1 MLMPEWTKSS
11 FSFSNGACI
20 EAAWRK
26 SSASTY
32 NGNCAEVGGYRTP
45 SFSHANGNCAEIGAW
60 RKSGASYGGGNCAEA
75 GYGAGVIAVRDTK
88 EAHLGEA
95 RTVLEFT
102 PGQWRGLLADI
113 TTGRI
118 G

>member
-1 MLMPEWTKSS
+1 MLTPEWTKST
-11 FSFSNGACI
+11 FSFSNGNCA
-20 EAAWRK
+20 EAAWRT
-26 SSASTY
+26 SSASHGS
-32 NGNCAEVGGYRTP
+32 GNCAE
-45 SFSHANGNCAEIGAW
+45 AAW
-60 RKSGASYGGGNCAEA
+60 RTSSASYGGGNCAEA

>member
-1 MLMPEWTKSS
+1 MLTPEWTKST
-11 FSFSNGACI
+11 FSFSNGNCA
-20 EAAWRK
+20 EAAWRT
-26 SSASTY
+26 SS
-32 NGNCAEVGGYRTP
+32 
-45 SFSHANGNCAEIGAW
+45 
-60 RKSGASYGGGNCAEA
+60 ASYGGGNCAEA